1 MYRCSTSQVTSIL
14 RVACDAAAVEKATP
28 FEFRAFQAWVRMDV
42 RNISVTDFT
51 PKSQFQTRIPNT
63 NLTTCVILHCFFIFY
78 FYIAADSRTEGTLM
92 SFAGHLTPNR
102 FPHFSV

>member
-51 PKSQFQTRIPNT
+51 PTRIPNT
-63 NLTTCVILHCFFIFY
+63 NLTTCVILHCFSIFY